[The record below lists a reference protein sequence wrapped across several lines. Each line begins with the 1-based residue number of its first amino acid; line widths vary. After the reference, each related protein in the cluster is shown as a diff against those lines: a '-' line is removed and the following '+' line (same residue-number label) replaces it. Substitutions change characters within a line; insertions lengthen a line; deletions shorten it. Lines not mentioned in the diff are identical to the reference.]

1 MKKLVPV
8 IVTVLILATVA
19 LLVISRA
26 KQVKYL
32 TVLKGNTS
40 RAPVEIILNHYQD
53 TQCGMLLDRL
63 KDSAQAVASD
73 GKTWFFDDVG
83 CLALWL
89 EHNKHR
95 DEMVLWVYTRD
106 TEEWLDGRLAWYS
119 RSDNTVM
126 NYGFAAYSQ
135 KDEGRIPF
143 DEMYRKMLR
152 GENLTN
158 PYIRKELLGND

>member
-8 IVTVLILATVA
+8 FVTLLIVAIVA
-19 LLVISRA
+19 LLVVSRA
-26 KQVKYL
+26 KQVQYL

-40 RAPVEIILNHYQD
+40 REAVEIVLDHYQD

-63 KDSAQAVASD
+63 KDSAQAVAVD

-89 EHNKHR
+89 ENNKHR

-106 TEEWLDGRLAWYS
+106 TKEWVDGRLAWYS
-119 RSDNTVM
+119 RTDRTAM
-126 NYGFAAYSQ
+126 NYGFAAYGNPS
-135 KDEGRIPF
+135 DDRIVF
-143 DEMYRKMLR
+143 NEMYRKMLR

-158 PYIRKELLGND
+158 PYIKKELLGNN